1 VVEGAKFT
9 CVTGGPYSAESVRSR
24 GTQNDR
30 FPNRP
35 SVAWKGDVDAPACRA
50 TGEGKYIC
58 EDVRRGVVEM
68 EIPGFRGLG
77 HVGQDFR
84 PRGELLDISM
94 NADSLGLG
102 FRPGGGVDP
111 RDLIKAERVEGSIK
125 ADAARLG
132 AAGLKLCWVPLLGS
146 WKGCYIRP
154 PVVEELR

>member
-1 VVEGAKFT
+1 LRDFKRRTSHYPDAT
-9 CVTGGPYSAESVRSR
+9 STW
-24 GTQNDR
+24 GTST
-30 FPNRP
+30 P
-35 SVAWKGDVDAPACRA
+35 
-50 TGEGKYIC
+50 
-58 EDVRRGVVEM
+58 
-68 EIPGFRGLG
+68 
-77 HVGQDFR
+77 
-84 PRGELLDISM
+84 
-94 NADSLGLG
+94 SLGLG